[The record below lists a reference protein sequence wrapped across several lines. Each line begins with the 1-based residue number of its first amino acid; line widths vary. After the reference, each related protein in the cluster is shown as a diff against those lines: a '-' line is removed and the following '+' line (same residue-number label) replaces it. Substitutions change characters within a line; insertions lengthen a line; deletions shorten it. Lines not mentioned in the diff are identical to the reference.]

1 MGSRGGALAL
11 SAWLGAPRAFLRSA
25 PRRVLVCCVPGA
37 GVPSENV
44 MTRRERS
51 LCVAI
56 GKVLFAIAQL
66 LLFWRVAGLPLLGI
80 SSSQPPDLHL
90 IHFREKSAE

>member
-1 MGSRGGALAL
+1 MGSRGGLWAFRPGAL
-11 SAWLGAPRAFLRSA
+11 RAFLRSA

-37 GVPSENV
+37 GVPSANV
-44 MTRRERS
+44 ISRRERS

-66 LLFWRVAGLPLLGI
+66 LLCWRVAGLPLLGR
-80 SSSQPPDLHL
+80 SSSRPPDLRFL
-90 IHFREKSAE
+90 ILGTS